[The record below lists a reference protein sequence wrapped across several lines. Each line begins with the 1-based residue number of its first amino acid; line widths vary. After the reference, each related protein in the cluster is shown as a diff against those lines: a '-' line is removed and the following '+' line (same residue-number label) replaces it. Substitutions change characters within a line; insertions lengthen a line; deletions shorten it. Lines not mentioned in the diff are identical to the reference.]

1 MYTID
6 LQGKTALVTGVANKR
21 SLAWAVAQLLHQ
33 AGARLA
39 FTSRRILEDDR
50 ARAKLETLVSELE
63 GSLLLPCDVRDDAH
77 IARVYEA
84 LEREFGKLDM
94 LVHSIAFAPLEEMQ
108 GRFVDTSREGFREAL
123 EVSAYSLIALARGAL
138 PLMEKAGGGSI
149 VAMSYLAAER
159 AVPTYN
165 VMGTAKAALEQII
178 RQLAYELGPKNIRVN
193 GVSAGP
199 VQTLAARGIPG
210 FTHILNVYERRAP
223 LQRTVTHEE
232 VAKASLFLLSD
243 LASGIT
249 GEVLYVDGG
258 FHITAF

>member
-1 MYTID
+1 VYAID
-6 LQGKTALVTGVANKR
+6 LSGKTALVTGVANKR

-39 FTSRRILEDDR
+39 FTSRRVLEDDK
-50 ARAKLETLVSELE
+50 AKAKLETLVSELE

-77 IARVYEA
+77 LVRVYET

-94 LVHSIAFAPLEEMQ
+94 LVHSIAFAPLEELQ

-123 EVSAYSLIALARGAL
+123 EISSYSLIALARGAL
-138 PLMEKAGGGSI
+138 PLMEEAGGGSI
-149 VAMSYLAAER
+149 IAMSYLAAER

-178 RQLAYELGPKNIRVN
+178 RQLALELGPKNIRVN

-210 FTHILNVYERRAP
+210 FTHILTVYERRAP
-223 LQRTVTHEE
+223 LQRTVTHDE